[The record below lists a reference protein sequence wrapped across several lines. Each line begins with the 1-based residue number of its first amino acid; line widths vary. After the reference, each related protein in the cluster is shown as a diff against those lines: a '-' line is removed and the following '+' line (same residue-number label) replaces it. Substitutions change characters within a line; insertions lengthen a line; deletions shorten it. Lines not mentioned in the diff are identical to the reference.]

1 MSLKEKIKKI
11 PNEPGVYCFFD
22 LEENPA
28 YAGKTGRSIRGR
40 IREHLI
46 RQDSSAASYGK
57 FDPWDIYYVLY
68 WETENVDTAEDELIA
83 RLNPYLNIESRET
96 KEKDVDIE
104 NPTGRLNVISGEE
117 AKFRKQPYNRTKQ
130 KLEHLERL
138 LDKIKLA
145 EHTQDTQKLLYEHLD
160 VMEENLEE
168 FLDVKREK

>member
-57 FDPWDIYYVLY
+57 FDPWDIY
-68 WETENVDTAEDELIA
+68 
-83 RLNPYLNIESRET
+83 
-96 KEKDVDIE
+96 
-104 NPTGRLNVISGEE
+104 
-117 AKFRKQPYNRTKQ
+117 
-130 KLEHLERL
+130 
-138 LDKIKLA
+138 
-145 EHTQDTQKLLYEHLD
+145 
-160 VMEENLEE
+160 
-168 FLDVKREK
+168 